1 MEKPLKLQELSRRKF
16 LLNSAAFLSGMPLI
30 LNSVL
35 KADVRE
41 ERRGSTQ
48 SLSSRKNRSDAKV
61 AIVSCSSYAG
71 EVRDAMLRC
80 FDLLGGIRALVRGKT
95 VTVKVNLTMEGQKF
109 LPMFNH
115 PAGETYQTHYAT
127 ALALNSIL
135 FAEGARRVRIVESL
149 RFRNPMQE
157 VLAGAGWNVQE
168 LISLGPTEFENTRN
182 IGEGQRY
189 TDLKV
194 PGGGLLFSNFL
205 VNHSYQDTD
214 VFISLAKLKEH
225 SSAGITLS
233 MKNLFGMTPN
243 ALYGEDAPNEES
255 ILGRA
260 AMHGFR
266 HRGPAHLPGQKASR
280 LDPHRKMGIP
290 HIVADL
296 CGARPVDL
304 AIIDGISSIS
314 GAEGFWELSPM
325 RFTKPGVLIAGLNPV
340 STDAV
345 GTAIMGFADPQ
356 AGRGTPPFE
365 KCENHILLAAQAG
378 CGIAELNKIEVC
390 GLSIEEAVYPYA

>member
-1 MEKPLKLQELSRRKF
+1 MSRRRF
-16 LLNSAAFLSGMPLI
+16 LWNGTAYLSAIPLI
-30 LNSVL
+30 GKSALA
-35 KADVRE
+35 ADTPQKNRNLL
-41 ERRGSTQ
+41 Q
-48 SLSSRKNRSDAKV
+48 SLSAEKGRSDAKV

-71 EVRDAMLRC
+71 EVREAMLRC
-80 FDLLGGIRALVRGKT
+80 FDLLGGIRTLVCGKT
-95 VTVKVNLTMEGQKF
+95 VTVKINLTMEGQRF

-115 PAGETYQTHYAT
+115 TAGETYQTHYAT
-127 ALALNSIL
+127 VLALNSIL
-135 FAEGARRVRIVESL
+135 FAGGARRVRIVESL

-182 IGEGQRY
+182 IGEARSY
-189 TDLKV
+189 ADLKV
-194 PGGGLLFSNFL
+194 PGGGLSFSNFL

-225 SSAGITLS
+225 SSAGVTLS
-233 MKNLFGMTPN
+233 MKNLFGITPN
-243 ALYGEDAPNEES
+243 ALYGEDAPNEDS
-255 ILGRA
+255 ILGRV
-260 AMHGFR
+260 AMHR
-266 HRGPAHLPGQKASR
+266 IKHRGPIHLPGETVSWHDSR
-280 LDPHRKMGIP
+280 RKMGIP

-314 GAEGFWELSPM
+314 GAEGFWEQSSM
-325 RFTKPGVLIAGLNPV
+325 RFTKAGVLIAGLNPV

-345 GTAIMGFADPQ
+345 GTAVMGFPDPL

-378 CGIAELNKIEVC
+378 LGIADLNRVEIR